1 MVIFELNLIK
11 DIYKNMK
18 TYDVIIIGAGP
29 SGIVAGV
36 TAQKQNPEKSMLMI
50 KEEDK
55 GLVPCGIPYV
65 FYELDSLDKNVM
77 GPKPFIDLGGEVIV
91 DPVVEVDISGKV
103 ITVKSGNSYGYDR
116 LIFATGSTPVVPTF
130 IPGYDL
136 AGVEYV
142 KKSYNYI
149 KALKSKTDQAKHIIV
164 VGGGFIGAEL
174 AEQLAMCPDKS
185 ITIIESEAYC
195 FNKAFS
201 GELSKIATEKL
212 KETKINVL
220 TSTLVK
226 EVVGNNGKVTGVKL
240 NTGENVEADLVIMAI
255 GYIPNTELARKAGL
269 ELNSENAIKVDN
281 FQRTNIRNVCAI
293 GDCSETLGFITG
305 RLDHIMLAST
315 ATAEA
320 RVLGYNLFGIKI
332 IDWNTGTIAIFST
345 KINGLSM
352 AAAGVNENNAKK
364 YNIDLVSSE
373 FADFDTHPGAFNDSS
388 ELTVKLY
395 ASPSDGSILGGEV
408 WGGKSTGEIINL
420 IGMAIQKKV
429 TVYELI
435 SFQIG
440 THPLLTSAPTK
451 YVLIKAAEG
460 IITKLKHG

>member
-1 MVIFELNLIK
+1 
-11 DIYKNMK
+11 MK

-36 TAQKQNPEKSMLMI
+36 TAKKQNPEKTMLII
-50 KEEDK
+50 KEEEK

-65 FYELDSLDKNVM
+65 FHDLDNLEKNVM
-77 GPKPFIDLGGEVIV
+77 GPKPFIDLGGDVIV
-91 DPVVEVDISGKV
+91 DPVVDVDVKGKV
-103 ITVKSGNSYGYDR
+103 VTVKSGNSYEYDK
-116 LIFATGSTPVVPTF
+116 LIFATGSIPIVPAF
-130 IPGYDL
+130 IPGCDL
-136 AGVEYV
+136 NGVEYV

-149 KALKSKTDQAKHIIV
+149 NELKKKTDRARHIVV
-164 VGGGFIGAEL
+164 VGGGFIGAEV
-174 AEQLAMCPDKS
+174 AEQLALQPEKT
-185 ITIIESEAYC
+185 ITIIESKTYC

-201 GELSKIATEKL
+201 VELSKIATEKL

-226 EVVGNNGKVTGVKL
+226 EVVGENGEVTGVRL
-240 NTGENVEADLVIMAI
+240 NTGEVIKAELVIMTI
-255 GYIPNTELARKAGL
+255 GYIPNTEIAGKAGI
-269 ELNSENAIKVDN
+269 ELNAEGAIKVDN
-281 FQRTNIRNVCAI
+281 FERTTIKDVCAI
-293 GDCSETLGFITG
+293 GDCSQTLGFITG

-332 IDWNTGTIAIFST
+332 IRCCIGTIGIFSS

-352 AAAGVNENNAKK
+352 AAAGMNENNARDF
-364 YNIDLVSSE
+364 NIEFVCSE
-373 FADFDTHPGAFNDSS
+373 FADYDTHPGSFSDTSS
-388 ELTVKLY
+388 LTVKLY

-408 WGGKSTGEIINL
+408 WGGKSTGEIINI
-420 IGMAIQKKV
+420 IGLAIQKKV
-429 TVYELI
+429 TVFELV
-435 SFQIG
+435 SYQVG

-460 IITKLKHG
+460 IISKL

>member
-1 MVIFELNLIK
+1 
-11 DIYKNMK
+11 MK
-18 TYDVIIIGAGP
+18 IYDVIIIGAGP
-29 SGIVAGV
+29 SAIVAGA
-36 TAQKQNPEKSMLMI
+36 TAKKQNPEKSMLMV
-50 KEEDK
+50 KEEEK

-65 FYELDSLDKNVM
+65 FYRLGNLDKNVM
-77 GPKPFIDLGGEVIV
+77 GPKPFTDLGGDVIV
-91 DPVVEVDISGKV
+91 DPVENIDLSAKTL
-103 ITVKSGNSYGYDR
+103 TVKSGIPYGYDR
-116 LIFATGSTPVVPTF
+116 LIFATGSTPVVPSF

-136 AGVEYV
+136 EGVEYV

-149 KALKSKTDQAKHIIV
+149 KALKKKTDRAKHIVI

-174 AEQLAMCPDKS
+174 AEQLAMYPDKS

-212 KETKINVL
+212 KGTKTNVL
-220 TSTLVK
+220 TSTLAK
-226 EVVGNNGKVTGVKL
+226 EVVGDNGKVTGVLL
-240 NTGENVEADLVIMAI
+240 NTGETIKADLVIMAI
-255 GYIPNTELARKAGL
+255 GYTPNTELARKAGL

-281 FQRTNIRNVCAI
+281 FQRTNIKDVCAI

-345 KINGLSM
+345 EINGLSM

-373 FADFDTHPGAFNDSS
+373 FSDFDTHPGAFNDSS
-388 ELTVKLY
+388 ELTIKLY
-395 ASPSDGSILGGEV
+395 ASPSDGSIIGGEV

-460 IITKLKHG
+460 IITKLNHG

>member
-1 MVIFELNLIK
+1 
-11 DIYKNMK
+11 MK

-36 TAQKQNPEKSMLMI
+36 TAKKQNPDKSMLMI
-50 KEEDK
+50 KEEEK
-55 GLVPCGIPYV
+55 GLVPCGIPYI
-65 FYELDSLDKNVM
+65 FHDLNNLEKNVM
-77 GPKPFIDLGGEVIV
+77 GPKPFIDLGGDVII
-91 DPVVEVDISGKV
+91 DPVVDVDVKCKV
-103 ITVKSGNSYGYDR
+103 VTVKSGDSYEYDK
-116 LIFATGSTPVVPTF
+116 LIFATGSIPIVPTF

-136 AGVEYV
+136 IGVEYI

-149 KALKSKTDQAKHIIV
+149 KELKKKTDRVRHIVV
-164 VGGGFIGAEL
+164 VGGGFIGAEM
-174 AEQLAMCPDKS
+174 AEQLALQSDKT
-185 ITIIESEAYC
+185 ITIIESKPYC

-201 GELSKIATEKL
+201 VELSKIATEKL
-212 KETKINVL
+212 KETKINVF

-226 EVVGNNGKVTGVKL
+226 EVVGENGKVTGVLL
-240 NTGENVEADLVIMAI
+240 NTGEIIKAELVIMTI
-255 GYIPNTELARKAGL
+255 GYIPNTEIARKAGL
-269 ELNSENAIKVDN
+269 ELNTEGAIKVDN
-281 FQRTNIRNVCAI
+281 FERTNIKDVCAI
-293 GDCSETLGFITG
+293 GDCSQTLGFITG

-332 IDWNTGTIAIFST
+332 KRCCTGTIGIFST
-345 KINGLSM
+345 EINGLSM
-352 AAAGVNENNAKK
+352 AAAGVNENNARDF
-364 YNIDLVSSE
+364 NIEFVYSE
-373 FADFDTHPGAFNDSS
+373 FTDYDRHPGNFNDTSS
-388 ELTVKLY
+388 LTVKLY

-429 TVYELI
+429 TIYELI
-435 SFQIG
+435 SYQIG

-460 IITKLKHG
+460 IITKLNNSSD